1 MKAIE
6 IYEKALKMLGYIFED
21 GSYDDSL
28 NLKALGILNL
38 VYADLFFINNSDGF
52 LPLTSLNDIP
62 KLSERIIADVMPYGV
77 AMHLALSVGDGLNN
91 QIFATI
97 YNSKRCSVLRVD
109 TKTDVIPSID
119 A

>member
-28 NLKALGILNL
+28 NLKALSILNM
-38 VYADLFFINNSDGF
+38 VYADLYFIKNNDGF
-52 LPLTSLNDIP
+52 QPLMSLNDIP
-62 KLSERIIADVMPYGV
+62 KLSERIITDVMPYGV
-77 AMHLALSVGDGLNN
+77 AMHLALSAGDGLNN
-91 QIFATI
+91 QVFATI
-97 YNSKRCSVLRVD
+97 YNSKRCSVLNID
-109 TKTDVIPSID
+109 SKTDVIPSID

>member
-6 IYEKALKMLGYIFED
+6 IYEKALKLLGYIFED

-28 NLKALGILNL
+28 NLKALSIINA
-38 VYADLFFINNSDGF
+38 VYADLYFIKNSTGF
-52 LPLTSLNDIP
+52 LPIKNLNDIP
-62 KLSERIIADVMPYGV
+62 RLDERIINDVMPYGV

-91 QIFATI
+91 QIFTTI
-97 YNSKRCSVLRVD
+97 YNSKRSSIITID